1 MSARKTPRATL
12 KVAFDDANLPVVQS
26 TTTSANYKKTLV
38 KRLTPW
44 TDPNATEKLNKQRRD
59 LVKELKE
66 TFFPMNLNS
75 NALAVVL
82 IAGDLHTS
90 ESDWAAICLDIDEH
104 KDAKVR
110 FCVFSSPVYFRMR
123 D

>member
-1 MSARKTPRATL
+1 
-12 KVAFDDANLPVVQS
+12 
-26 TTTSANYKKTLV
+26 
-38 KRLTPW
+38 
-44 TDPNATEKLNKQRRD
+44 
-59 LVKELKE
+59 
-66 TFFPMNLNS
+66 
-75 NALAVVL
+75 VVL

>member
-110 FCVFSSPVYFRMR
+110 FCVFSSPCILE
-123 D
+123 